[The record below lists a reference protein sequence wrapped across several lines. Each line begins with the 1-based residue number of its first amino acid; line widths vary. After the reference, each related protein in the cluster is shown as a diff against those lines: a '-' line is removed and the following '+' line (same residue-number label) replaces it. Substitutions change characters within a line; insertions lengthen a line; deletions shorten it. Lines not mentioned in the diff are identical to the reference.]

1 MDEDLWGRFRANA
14 TGIAS
19 TLVTGLWLGLL
30 VGDIGGDLWLAV
42 LIVGYVGIV
51 PAVSMLFD
59 DDGGEADG
67 LDEVDEAVEAD
78 DAGWPNVPGET
89 DETGTTGTSGTS
101 GTSGTTATHEPNQ
114 RLPGSRAPSSEDR
127 ANALAMLRTR
137 YAAGELTD
145 AQFEHKLERLLEVET
160 LEDAEVWGRERDEST
175 EEGSEPGER
184 ERSLERE

>member
-1 MDEDLWGRFRANA
+1 MDEDLWERFRANA

-30 VGDIGGDLWLAV
+30 VGDIGDDLWLAV

-59 DDGGEADG
+59 DDEDEADG
-67 LDEVDEAVEAD
+67 LDEIDEVAEADETDEAD
-78 DAGWPNVPGET
+78 DAGWLNVPGET
-89 DETGTTGTSGTS
+89 DET
-101 GTSGTTATHEPNQ
+101 ATHEPNQ
-114 RLPGSRAPSSEDR
+114 RQPGSRAPSSEDR
-127 ANALAMLRTR
+127 ANALATLRTR
-137 YAAGELTD
+137 YATGELTD

-175 EEGSEPGER
+175 EEESEPGER

>member
-1 MDEDLWGRFRANA
+1 MDEDLWERFRANA

-42 LIVGYVGIV
+42 LIVGYVGVV
-51 PAVSMLFD
+51 PVVSMLFD
-59 DDGGEADG
+59 DD
-67 LDEVDEAVEAD
+67 VDEADETDESDEARESNWATDSD
-78 DAGWPNVPGET
+78 DT
-89 DETGTTGTSGTS
+89 DETGTTGTR
-101 GTSGTTATHEPNQ
+101 EPDQ
-114 RLPGSRAPSSEDR
+114 RQPASRTPSSEDR
-127 ANALAMLRTR
+127 ADALATLRTR

-175 EEGSEPGER
+175 EERSEPGER
-184 ERSLERE
+184 ERSLERENEYEYEHERERERK